1 MNLVA
6 VAEEIQHRIIHIFG
20 RDMQGR
26 RATNGGNDKLNFDPH
41 FRDYVWFHEV
51 SFDCSFHPVL
61 YDELFTLYHSTST
74 PTMAGDLARRTK
86 PVGPVLLHTISSR
99 VESVVVC
106 RKHPEVIIFS
116 KRNDP

>member
-51 SFDCSFHPVL
+51 SFDFVFQSVT
-61 YDELFTLYHSTST
+61 YNE
-74 PTMAGDLARRTK
+74 
-86 PVGPVLLHTISSR
+86 LHTVFPRRQWQGTWR
-99 VESVVVC
+99 VAPNWLVRSCCVPYS
-106 RKHPEVIIFS
+106 PEWS
-116 KRNDP
+116 

>member
-6 VAEEIQHRIIHIFG
+6 VAEEVQHRIIHIFG

-51 SFDCSFHPVL
+51 SFDSAFGSVP
-61 YDELFTLYHSTST
+61 YFTLHRSTST

-86 PVGPVLLHTISSR
+86 LAGPVLLRTISSR
-99 VESVVVC
+99 VELVVVC
-106 RKHPEVIIFS
+106 RKLPEVITVV
-116 KRNDP
+116 KEK

>member
-26 RATNGGNDKLNFDPH
+26 RATNGGNAKLDFDPH

-51 SFDCSFHPVL
+51 GFDSTFQSVT
-61 YDELFTLYHSTST
+61 YNELHLSISTL
-74 PTMAGDLARRTK
+74 TMAGDLARRTK
-86 PVGPVLLHTISSR
+86 LAGPVLLRTISSR
-99 VESVVVC
+99 VELVVVC
-106 RKHPEVIIFS
+106 RKLPEVIIFV
-116 KRNDP
+116 KEI